1 MKKNKIKDI
10 VLAIV
15 SVYFFLSAIVCMFIY
30 SLTGYT
36 DHKLV
41 IKMFVNMLLALG
53 TILPSDF

>member
-10 VLAIV
+10 VLVTI
-15 SVYFFLSAIVCMFIY
+15 SVYFFLYAIVCMFIY

-36 DHKLV
+36 DNTLV
-41 IKMFVNMLLALG
+41 IKMFVNMFLSLG

>member
-10 VLAIV
+10 VLVTV

-30 SLTGYT
+30 ALTGYA
-36 DHKLV
+36 DHTLI
-41 IKMFVNMLLALG
+41 IKMFVNMCLALG